1 MLQGVT
7 GVCGRK
13 EDEFDVYLTLVIL
26 FKVWVLGLFWW
37 IRFGGVNNKRVGFI
51 IGGLRVKQG
60 SVC

>member
-13 EDEFDVYLTLVIL
+13 EDEFDVSLTLVIL

-37 IRFGGVNNKRVGFI
+37 AWDMAGGS
-51 IGGLRVKQG
+51 GLEG
-60 SVC
+60 